1 MGKATATDQKID
13 VELSREL
20 SLFHIT
26 MMGVGMMIGAG
37 VFVGTGVS
45 IGISGPGGIMLT
57 FALNGLIAIFTAM
70 SYAELS
76 SAIPKAGGAYNYVRE
91 GFGGFLSFLAGWM
104 EWFASSAAGSLYAIT
119 FSTYTLHFIGNTF
132 LGGSN
137 LEENR
142 ILMKAIAVAA
152 VLIFI
157 YINYRGASETGT
169 VGSLMAIGQTLTLA
183 IVAIAGIVTVFR
195 EPGQLSNFTPF
206 LPNGWSK
213 IFITMGFTYVA
224 FEGYEVI
231 SQTGDEAID
240 PRKNIPKAIFYSI
253 LIVVTTYL
261 AVSFATV
268 VGVRTGGIPIWQWMG
283 ERGAIGFAEAV
294 AQLLPM
300 GGVLVIATVIFSST
314 SALNATTYSATRVSF
329 ALGRDR
335 LLPGKLASI
344 SRKTRVPHVALLLSA
359 VLIVGMAVTLDIE
372 QVVSGA
378 SIMFLLLFFLV
389 NISAIKVRRDR
400 GDELTYGY
408 VMPFF
413 PYIPLI
419 AIVLQAGLAISLFF
433 KSRIAWSVAGVWIG
447 LGFILYNVYSKS
459 RSTEEKEEISVLRE
473 IRELVTKDYHIM
485 LPVANP
491 ENAARLMDYAGKIAK
506 AKDGEILVLN
516 MVTVPDQ
523 TPLSEATVF
532 VDTAEDAIITAMT
545 NSPEG
550 VPVHSTVRLG
560 RSTVK
565 GILTGIREHESDMV
579 ILGWR
584 GSSRRGFA
592 LGSTI
597 DPVVEKA
604 TCDSM
609 VIKLHSDGDQAKPN
623 RILVPL
629 AYAPHSY
636 LALDIAGILAEEPD
650 SQITLMHV
658 IRKDAERQSARRN
671 MEVFLRA
678 LGENAH
684 KGLIKIA
691 GPGDV
696 RDLIVQET
704 ENHDLVVIGA
714 TRESGLQQMVFGSI
728 PEQIARRC
736 NKTVIMVKAYTGI
749 QSRIRKWIGG

>member
-1 MGKATATDQKID
+1 MDKDRQID

-45 IGISGPGGIMLT
+45 IGISGPGGILLT
-57 FALNGLIAIFTAM
+57 FALNGLIALFTAM

-91 GFGGFLSFLAGWM
+91 GFGGFPSFLAGWM

-119 FSTYTLHFIGNTF
+119 FATYTLHFISNSFFGD
-132 LGGSN
+132 SN
-137 LEENR
+137 LEESQ
-142 ILMKAIAVAA
+142 ILVKSIAVAA
-152 VLIFI
+152 ALVFI

-169 VGSLMAIGQTLTLA
+169 AGSLMAVGQTITLA
-183 IVAIAGIVTVFR
+183 VVAIAGFVTFIR

-206 LPNGWSK
+206 LPHGWSR

-224 FEGYEVI
+224 FEGFEVI

-240 PRKNIPKAIFYSI
+240 ARKNIPKAIFYSI
-253 LIVVTTYL
+253 LIVVSTYL

-268 VGVRTGGIPIWQWMG
+268 VGVRTEGVPLWEWMG
-283 ERGAIGFAEAV
+283 ERGAVGFAEAV
-294 AQLLPM
+294 AHLIPM
-300 GGVLVIATVIFSST
+300 GGILVIATVIFSST

-335 LLPGKLASI
+335 LLPAKLSSI
-344 SRKTRVPHVALLLSA
+344 SQKTRVPHVALLFSA
-359 VLIVGMAVTLDIE
+359 ILIVGMAVALPIE
-372 QVVSGA
+372 DVVSGA

-389 NISAIKVRRDR
+389 NMSAIKVRRER
-400 GDELTYGY
+400 SDELTYGY

-419 AIVLQAGLAISLFF
+419 AIVLQVGLAVWLIH
-433 KSRIAWSVAGVWIG
+433 KSVIAWIVAGAWIA
-447 LGFILYNVYSKS
+447 LGFVLYNVYSKS
-459 RSTEEKEEISVLRE
+459 RSTEEKEEISILRE
-473 IRELVTKDYHIM
+473 IRELVTKDYQIM

-491 ENAARLMDYAGKIAK
+491 ENAARLMDYAGKIAR
-506 AKDGEILVLN
+506 ARDGEILVLN
-516 MVTVPDQ
+516 MVTVPGQ
-523 TPLSEATVF
+523 TPLSDAAEF
-532 VDTAEDAIITAMT
+532 VDSAEDAIITAMT

-560 RSTVK
+560 RNTAR
-565 GILTGIREHESDMV
+565 GILTGIREHGSDMV

-597 DPVVEKA
+597 DPVIEKA
-604 TCDSM
+604 ACDSM
-609 VIKLHSDGDQAKPN
+609 VIKLHSNGEHTKPK

-636 LALDIAGILAEEPD
+636 LALDIAGILADEPD

-658 IRKDAERQSARRN
+658 VRKDAERQSAQRN
-671 MEVFLRA
+671 MEVFLKA
-678 LGENAH
+678 LGDNVQ
-684 KGLIKIA
+684 KGSVKIV

-696 RDLIVQET
+696 RSLILQEA
-704 ENHDLVVIGA
+704 ENHDLLIIGA
-714 TRESGLQQMVFGSI
+714 TRESGLQQLVFGSI
-728 PEQIARRC
+728 PEQIARRSK
-736 NKTVIMVKAYTGI
+736 KTVIMVKAYTGI
-749 QSRIRKWIGG
+749 QSRIRRWLGA